1 MGLPEPPV
9 IEAHIHEWLN
19 LVVRWI
25 RMITGIAWIGASF
38 YFNWVEGQLNRRGP
52 NPTGIAGDLWAVHG
66 GGFYHSQ
73 KYQVAPEKLPE
84 KLHWFKWEAYMT
96 WVSGMALLV
105 IVYFWQAESYMVDP
119 AVADL
124 SGWQAIAINLGAMLL
139 GWLIYDQLC
148 RSPFGQHN
156 DWMLYLFIVALPIV
170 ALVMFVFGWIS
181 YILII
186 KRVIDNDMFVSL
198 LATFGLSLFLQ
209 QVMNLIYG
217 PEVQTIDS
225 KFPIATMFDGFVTVP
240 MAKVVSLLLAAG
252 FATIIVVF
260 MKKSRTGQAIRATAQ
275 DPRAA
280 RVLGINTDR
289 IYAFTFSLN
298 AAICGVA
305 GVLVSII
312 WVLQPFYGIVYSLRT
327 FAIVTAAGLGN
338 LPAVI
343 GVSFVLGWVEQYAG
357 IIMGAEWQI
366 AAAVMVLLG
375 VLVWRQ
381 IQLRRQRQV
390 VR

>member
-1 MGLPEPPV
+1 MLDNLQLLIVYAPV
-9 IEAHIHEWLN
+9 MNVQML
-19 LVVRWI
+19 LD
-25 RMITGIAWIGASF
+25 GIFIGAVFALAAYGLALVWGVMNVKNLAQGDFVIMGGYLAFSL
-38 YFNWVEGQLNRRGP
+38 YNVGVGP
-52 NPTGIAGDLWAVHG
+52 I
-66 GGFYHSQ
+66 
-73 KYQVAPEKLPE
+73 
-84 KLHWFKWEAYMT
+84 
-96 WVSGMALLV
+96 
-105 IVYFWQAESYMVDP
+105 I
-119 AVADL
+119 
-124 SGWQAIAINLGAMLL
+124 
-139 GWLIYDQLC
+139 
-148 RSPFGQHN
+148 
-156 DWMLYLFIVALPIV
+156 ALPIV
-170 ALVMFVFGWIS
+170 ASVMFVFGWIS
-181 YILII
+181 YLLII

-225 KFPIATMFDGFVTVP
+225 KFPIATMFDSFVTVP

-252 FATIIVVF
+252 FAAIIVVF

>member
-1 MGLPEPPV
+1 MLDNLQLLFVFAPV
-9 IEAHIHEWLN
+9 MN
-19 LVVRWI
+19 VQ
-25 RMITGIAWIGASF
+25 MILDGIFIGAVFALAAYGLALVWGVMNVKNLAQGDFVIMGGYLAFSL
-38 YFNWVEGQLNRRGP
+38 FNMGVGP
-52 NPTGIAGDLWAVHG
+52 IA
-66 GGFYHSQ
+66 
-73 KYQVAPEKLPE
+73 
-84 KLHWFKWEAYMT
+84 
-96 WVSGMALLV
+96 
-105 IVYFWQAESYMVDP
+105 
-119 AVADL
+119 
-124 SGWQAIAINLGAMLL
+124 
-139 GWLIYDQLC
+139 
-148 RSPFGQHN
+148 
-156 DWMLYLFIVALPIV
+156 ALPIV
-170 ALVMFVFGWIS
+170 AAVMFGFGWIC
-181 YILII
+181 YLLII

-225 KFPIATMFDGFVTVP
+225 KFPILTMFDSFVTVP

-252 FATIIVVF
+252 FAAIIIIF
-260 MKKSRTGQAIRATAQ
+260 MKKSRTGQAISATAQ
-275 DPRAA
+275 DARAA

-343 GVSFVLGWVEQYAG
+343 GVSFALGWVEQYAG

-366 AAAVMVLLG
+366 AAAVMVLIG

>member
-1 MGLPEPPV
+1 MLDNLQLLFFYAPV
-9 IEAHIHEWLN
+9 MNVQML
-19 LVVRWI
+19 LD
-25 RMITGIAWIGASF
+25 GIFIGAVFALAAYGLALVWGVMNVKNLAQGDFVIMGGYLAFSL
-38 YFNWVEGQLNRRGP
+38 YNVGVGP
-52 NPTGIAGDLWAVHG
+52 I
-66 GGFYHSQ
+66 F
-73 KYQVAPEKLPE
+73 
-84 KLHWFKWEAYMT
+84 
-96 WVSGMALLV
+96 
-105 IVYFWQAESYMVDP
+105 
-119 AVADL
+119 
-124 SGWQAIAINLGAMLL
+124 
-139 GWLIYDQLC
+139 
-148 RSPFGQHN
+148 
-156 DWMLYLFIVALPIV
+156 ALPIV
-170 ALVMFVFGWIS
+170 ASVMFVFGWIS
-181 YILII
+181 YLLII

-225 KFPIATMFDGFVTVP
+225 KFPIATMFDSFVTVP

-252 FATIIVVF
+252 FAAIIVVF